1 MIKNI
6 LNLGDAGIYCDFGD
20 DVNKDV
26 NLKVINYFKTLKQK
40 KIEGIINIAPS
51 YNKLIISIDLNITNY
66 RKIVDIVKN
75 IKIENNLE
83 QNSKKIDIPICCDED
98 YELDLKRLE
107 KKLNKSKDQI
117 VDSFINK
124 EYFCYMSGFIAGM
137 PFMGDIESGLRTKRL
152 ETPRLKVPRGSV
164 GITEQFCNIYT
175 FDSPGGW
182 NIIGNTPINIF
193 DKKNDQSPVKIN
205 PGDLVKFYKI
215 SKKEY
220 NEYI

>member
-51 YNKLIISIDLNITNY
+51 YNKLIISIDLNKTNY
-66 RKIVDIVKN
+66 GKIVDIVKN

-117 VDSFINK
+117 VSSFINK

>member
-66 RKIVDIVKN
+66 GKIVDIVKN

-83 QNSKKIDIPICCDED
+83 QNSKKIDIPICCEED

-117 VDSFINK
+117 VSSFINK

-193 DKKNDQSPVKIN
+193 DKKNDQFPVKIN